1 MKKALIALA
10 AVLAAV
16 TASAAE
22 GGPQIGLGAA
32 ASFGET
38 RINVPINIAPGL
50 RVEPF
55 LGFDR
60 AKETDGTN
68 PAGDVITTHTRFELG
83 AGAYVVKE
91 AAQNVELYGGG
102 RIELDFISAKVETP
116 AGDASDSFVGFGLA
130 AVGGAEYY
138 FSPRFALGVEAELG
152 VHTEETSPDVRQ
164 TDIFTASFVT
174 AKVFFK

>member
-1 MKKALIALA
+1 MKKALFALA

-16 TASAAE
+16 SASAAE
-22 GGPQIGLGAA
+22 GGPQLGLGAIVG
-32 ASFGET
+32 FGT
-38 RINVPINIAPGL
+38 TAITVPFNIAPGL

-55 LGFDR
+55 VGFAR
-60 AKETDGTN
+60 TKVTNSVN
-68 PAGDVITTHTRFELG
+68 PAGDTINTDTTFSLG
-83 AGAYVVKE
+83 SGLYVVKE

-102 RIELDFISAKVETP
+102 RIGLAFISEKVETP
-116 AGDASDSFVGFGLA
+116 VGDNSDSFVGFELA

-152 VHTEETSPDVRQ
+152 LQTEETAVDVRR